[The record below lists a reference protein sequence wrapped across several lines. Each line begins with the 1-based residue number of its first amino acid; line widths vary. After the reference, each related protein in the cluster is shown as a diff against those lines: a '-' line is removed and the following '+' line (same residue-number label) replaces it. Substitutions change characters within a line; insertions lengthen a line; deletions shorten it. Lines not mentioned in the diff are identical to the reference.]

1 MKVLQVITKGEI
13 GGAQS
18 HVLTLCRE
26 LACKGVDI
34 HAAIGGTE
42 EQPPLAQSLRA
53 LRLPVHRLP
62 ALGNSWNPLQMARAL
77 RLLVALVRRHSPDL
91 LHAHSAMAGVVAR
104 LAGMLTG
111 TPVVY
116 TVHGFAF
123 KAGSPWKRRA
133 AAFAVEW
140 VLAPLTRRMVCVSE
154 YERQLARRL
163 PLPSDRVTVIHNGI
177 EDVPLPGKTRT
188 AAAETLPTIAMVAR
202 MAPPKRPDLLLHA
215 LSQLRAALGHE
226 IPATFFGGGP
236 DLLAHRELAAR
247 LGLQAASFPGDV
259 DGIPARLAHH
269 AIFVLASDH
278 EGLPIS
284 LIEAMRAGMAIVAS
298 DLPGIRELLPD
309 AEHAILVAPN
319 ATALST
325 ALRQLIE
332 SPALRACMGVA
343 ARLRYEQHFTAE
355 RMGRAVRAAY
365 ATAIP
370 RTPKIS

>member
-26 LACKGVDI
+26 LARRDVNI

-42 EQPPLAQSLRA
+42 ERPPLSEA
-53 LRLPVHRLP
+53 LCALGLPVHRIP

-77 RLLVALVRRHSPDL
+77 RTLVALVRQQRPDL

-104 LAGMLTG
+104 LAGLLTG
-111 TPVVY
+111 TPVIY

-123 KAGSPWKRRA
+123 KVGAPWKRRA

-140 VLAPLTRRMVCVSE
+140 MLAPLTRRMVCVSA

-163 PLPSDRVTVIHNGI
+163 PLPPARVTVIHNGV
-177 EDVPLPGKTRT
+177 EDVPNQGQGRT
-188 AAAETLPTIAMVAR
+188 LAAETPPAIAMVAR
-202 MAPPKRPDLLLHA
+202 MAPPKRPDLLLQA
-215 LSQLRAALGHE
+215 LAQLSATLGHE
-226 IPATFFGGGP
+226 IPATFFGDGP
-236 DLLAHRELAAR
+236 DLPAHRDLAGR
-247 LGLQAASFPGDV
+247 LGLHAAGFPGDV
-259 DGIPARLAHH
+259 DEIPAQLAHH
-269 AIFVLASDH
+269 AIFVLMSDH

-309 AEHAILVAPN
+309 AEHALLVAPD
-319 ATALST
+319 AAALSS

-332 SPALRACMGVA
+332 SPALRARMGAA
-343 ARLRYEQHFTAE
+343 ARQRYEQHFTAE
-355 RMGRAVRAAY
+355 RMGTAVQAVY
-365 ATAIP
+365 ATAIS
-370 RTPKIS
+370 RTPTTP